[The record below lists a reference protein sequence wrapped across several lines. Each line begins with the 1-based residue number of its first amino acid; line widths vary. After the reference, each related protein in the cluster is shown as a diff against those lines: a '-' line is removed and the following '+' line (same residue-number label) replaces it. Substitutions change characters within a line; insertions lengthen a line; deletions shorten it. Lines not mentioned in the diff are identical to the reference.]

1 MRRLSSG
8 VWILAVVW
16 LVAGEPAGAEIRI
29 GDLDVFLNDHEVTV
43 QAVALNAV
51 PPTFHES
58 IQSGIPAH
66 VRFTVELWQYTP
78 YWRDRLL
85 NTVVVERHLTY
96 NVVTKEYKV
105 TFLKG
110 EARPVYTTRDLRD
123 ARRVLSELHAAK
135 LTPASALSAD
145 DVIYVRLRA
154 EAALNGEN
162 TFLTRV
168 AGLAEQTVVRSDY
181 RTLRRI
187 Q

>member
-1 MRRLSSG
+1 M
-8 VWILAVVW
+8 LAVAVW
-16 LVAGEPAGAEIRI
+16 LVVAEPASAEIRI
-29 GDLDVFLNDHEVTV
+29 SDLDVFLNDHEVTV
-43 QAVALNAV
+43 HAVALNAV

-66 VRFTVELWQYTP
+66 VRFTVELWQFTP

-85 NTVVVERHLTY
+85 NTIVVERHLTY

-110 EARPVYTTRDLRD
+110 ESRPLYTTRDLRD
-123 ARRVLSELHAAK
+123 AQRVLSELRAAK

-145 DVIYVRLRA
+145 DVIYIRLRA

-162 TFLTRV
+162 TFITRV
-168 AGLAEQTVVRSDY
+168 AGLAEQTMVQSDY
-181 RTLRRI
+181 RTLRRV